1 MSQVCNY
8 SFASPL
14 LVHQIGLIA
23 ASVLTGECQILIV
36 LFWQRNSRDLPFV
49 KTKSED
55 YWVFF
60 QCAPLNN
67 WTMKWWN
74 VIQLFNC
81 VVYKKNRFWDL
92 IETIILYTLMIE
104 NFFANDVVIYGTIFD
119 LMLQSFLITRKLH
132 LRIKWRII
140 NSIIILEKNS
150 PFRARL
156 VISGEGK
163 AIQM

>member
-1 MSQVCNY
+1 MLNPYCFILTKKSSRFAVCKNKIWR
-8 SFASPL
+8 L
-14 LVHQIGLIA
+14 L
-23 ASVLTGECQILIV
+23 S
-36 LFWQRNSRDLPFV
+36 
-49 KTKSED
+49 
-55 YWVFF
+55 FF

-81 VVYKKNRFWDL
+81 VVYKINRFWDL

>member
-1 MSQVCNY
+1 MLNPYCFILTKKSSRFAVCKNKIWR
-8 SFASPL
+8 L
-14 LVHQIGLIA
+14 L
-23 ASVLTGECQILIV
+23 S
-36 LFWQRNSRDLPFV
+36 
-49 KTKSED
+49 
-55 YWVFF
+55 FF
-60 QCAPLNN
+60 QCASLNN

>member
-1 MSQVCNY
+1 MS
-8 SFASPL
+8 
-14 LVHQIGLIA
+14 
-23 ASVLTGECQILIV
+23 
-36 LFWQRNSRDLPFV
+36 
-49 KTKSED
+49 
-55 YWVFF
+55 FF

-140 NSIIILEKNS
+140 NSYNFGKKFTVSCASCHLWGRKSHPNVGPTLNRSRDLCTAITHYQWVVNCILFFSEKLFNTS
-150 PFRARL
+150 KCNFTPVNVTLPLTHSFL
-156 VISGEGK
+156 
-163 AIQM
+163 

>member
-1 MSQVCNY
+1 
-8 SFASPL
+8 
-14 LVHQIGLIA
+14 
-23 ASVLTGECQILIV
+23 
-36 LFWQRNSRDLPFV
+36 
-49 KTKSED
+49 
-55 YWVFF
+55 
-60 QCAPLNN
+60 
-67 WTMKWWN
+67 
-74 VIQLFNC
+74 
-81 VVYKKNRFWDL
+81 
-92 IETIILYTLMIE
+92 MIE

-132 LRIKWRII
+132 LRIKRRII

>member
-1 MSQVCNY
+1 
-8 SFASPL
+8 
-14 LVHQIGLIA
+14 
-23 ASVLTGECQILIV
+23 
-36 LFWQRNSRDLPFV
+36 
-49 KTKSED
+49 
-55 YWVFF
+55 
-60 QCAPLNN
+60 
-67 WTMKWWN
+67 MKWWN

-140 NSIIILEKNS
+140 NSIIILEKIHRFVRVLSSLGKEKPSKCRSHLKSITWPLYSNHTLS
-150 PFRARL
+150 VGCQLYPFFSEKL
-156 VISGEGK
+156 FNTSKCNFTPVNVTLPLTHSFL
-163 AIQM
+163 